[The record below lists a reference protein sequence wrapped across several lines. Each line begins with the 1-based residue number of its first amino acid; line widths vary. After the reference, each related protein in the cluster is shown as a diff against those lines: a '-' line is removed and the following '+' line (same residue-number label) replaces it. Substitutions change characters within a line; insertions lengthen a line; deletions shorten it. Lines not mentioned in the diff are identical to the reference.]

1 MSSATRTRVP
11 FVDLAPLHEPLA
23 QDLLTDFA
31 CLIETNAYAN
41 GPAVA
46 EFERAFAAYVGV
58 DHCVGV
64 ASGLDAIRLALQ
76 ALDVGPAD
84 EVIVPA
90 ATFVATFAAVTQV
103 GATPVPVDVSE
114 ADYALDPEAA
124 AEAVTDRTR
133 ALLPVHLYG
142 QLADLAALE
151 PLVRRHELALL
162 EDSAQAHGARRDGRS
177 AGSVGH
183 AAAFSFYP
191 GKNLGAMGDAGAV
204 TTHSEGLARRVR
216 ALREHGE
223 VEKYRSAEVGWTSR
237 LDTIQALVLLRKLAH
252 LETWNALRRVAAGSY
267 LARLD
272 GIGDLRLPPVAP
284 GSEPVWHLFVVRT
297 ADPTALAEFLR
308 DRGIATGR
316 HYPEPPHLSRAY
328 AGLGHRRGAFPV
340 AEALSRECLSL
351 PLFPGISE
359 EQVDAVVAA
368 IGDYFERG

>member
-1 MSSATRTRVP
+1 MTSATRARVP
-11 FVDLAPLHEPLA
+11 FVDLGPSHAPLA
-23 QDLLTDFA
+23 QSILADFGR
-31 CLIETNAYAN
+31 LIETNAYAN

-58 DHCVGV
+58 DYSVGV

-76 ALDVGPAD
+76 ALDVGRGD

-114 ADYALDPEAA
+114 RDYGLDPAA
-124 AEAVTDRTR
+124 AEAAVTPRTR

-142 QLADLAALE
+142 QLADLAAVE
-151 PLVRRHELALL
+151 PLAGGRGLALV
-162 EDSAQAHGARRDGRS
+162 EDSAQAHGARRDGRA
-177 AGSVGH
+177 AGSSGD

-204 TTHSEGLARRVR
+204 TTRSEALARRVR

-237 LDTIQALVLLRKLAH
+237 LDTIQALVLLRKLPH
-252 LETWNALRRVAAGSY
+252 LDEWNTVRRAAAADY
-267 LARLD
+267 LDRLD
-272 GIGDLRLPPVAP
+272 GVGDLRLPPLAP
-284 GSEPVWHLFVVRT
+284 GSTPVWHLFVVRT
-297 ADPTALAEFLR
+297 ADPAGLADFLR
-308 DRGIATGR
+308 DRGVATGR

-328 AGLGHRRGAFPV
+328 ATLGHRPGAFPV
-340 AEALSRECLSL
+340 TETLSRECLSL

-359 EQVDAVVAA
+359 EQLETVVGA
-368 IGDYFERG
+368 IGDYFDRG